1 MEASESS
8 NWRDLC
14 AAAAVEQ
21 DTAKLTRLVKQIIQA
36 MDRTFPRAR
45 FSDEAD
51 SANQAS

>member
-45 FSDEAD
+45 FSDETD
-51 SANQAS
+51 SANQA

>member
-1 MEASESS
+1 MKVSEDT

-21 DTAKLTRLVKQIIQA
+21 DTAKLARLVKQIIQA
-36 MDRTFPRAR
+36 MDRTFPRAT
-45 FSDEAD
+45 FSDEVD